1 MATLKLN
8 AVIPDGQSLADIFA
22 APHTFSYVAETEA
35 AMKSGETFMTF
46 KGEGFDPNE
55 YDFGGGTLHS
65 MTFNSGMDLYASL
78 SKLKFDLGEVGKFG
92 ATGKELLESIMAGK
106 DKVIGSKEADVLNG
120 YAGNDLLQGMEG
132 ADKFDGGAGKDVLVG
147 GKGSDHFLI
156 SLSSGNDVI
165 KDFDARGGGALQD
178 YLDLAPDVMEYRVVK
193 RGDNLLI
200 KITDGPTIT
209 LQDVSPSRFSDD
221 DINWIF

>member
-8 AVIPDGQSLADIFA
+8 AVIPDGLSLADIFSMN
-22 APHTFSYVAETEA
+22 HMFSYVAPTEA
-35 AMKSGETFMTF
+35 SMTFGETFMTF
-46 KGEGFDPNE
+46 KGEGFDPVA
-55 YDFGGGTLHS
+55 YDFGGGTLYS
-65 MTFNSGMDLYASL
+65 MTFNSGMDLYAKL
-78 SKLKFDLGEVGKFG
+78 SNLNFNLTEVGKFG
-92 ATGKELLESIMAGK
+92 ASGKDLLESIMAGK
-106 DKVIGSKEADVLNG
+106 DKVIGSKEADVLTG

-156 SLSSGNDVI
+156 SLTSGNDVI
-165 KDFDARGGGALQD
+165 KDFDAKGGGQRQD
-178 YLDLAPDVMEYRVVK
+178 YLDLAPDVMEYRMVK
-193 RGDNLLI
+193 RGDDLLI

-221 DINWIF
+221 DVNWIF